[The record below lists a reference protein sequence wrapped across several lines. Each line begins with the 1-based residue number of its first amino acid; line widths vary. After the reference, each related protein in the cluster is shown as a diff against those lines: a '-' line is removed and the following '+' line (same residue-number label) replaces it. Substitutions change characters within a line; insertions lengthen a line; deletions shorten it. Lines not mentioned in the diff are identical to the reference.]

1 MPFAECAARSFTV
14 VSIQQNAP
22 EFSGVYG
29 LSNAREWLLVG
40 ESDNIRAS
48 LLEHDRETGTVL
60 KNRMPTGFTFELC
73 SLTER
78 IARQEALVRALVHKS
93 LLCWVFP

>member
-14 VSIQQNAP
+14 VSIQKNAP

-29 LSNAREWLLVG
+29 LSNAREWLWVG

-48 LLEHDRETGTVL
+48 LLEHYRETGTVL
-60 KNRMPTGFTFELC
+60 KNRMPTGFTFEMC
-73 SLTER
+73 SSTER
-78 IARQEALVRALVHKS
+78 IARREVLVRELRPRCH
-93 LLCWVFP
+93 LQ